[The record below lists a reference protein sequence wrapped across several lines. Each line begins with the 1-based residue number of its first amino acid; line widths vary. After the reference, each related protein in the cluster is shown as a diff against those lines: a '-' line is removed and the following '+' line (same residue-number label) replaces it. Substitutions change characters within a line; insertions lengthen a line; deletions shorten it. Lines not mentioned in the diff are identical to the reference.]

1 MQNPRRA
8 GAAAGR
14 GQQAP
19 RGQQEPPP
27 QGQQEPEQEPVQ
39 VPQGPPR
46 RARNPAKWSQLAELD
61 FGNKQD
67 RDYYKLATEKL
78 EGDPYD
84 GKNLSL
90 FLKKLEGKAQ
100 QFNWLTLLTYTIG
113 NPPRDKC
120 LLNNYGE
127 ITKEDVTLKAQGYLG
142 TDNRE
147 DQDSDMIFNCLRKSV
162 TDNVYAQVTT
172 EAERYTF
179 VINGQKLVDG
189 PSFLA
194 AIIDDTYTNTL
205 ANTEAARENLSSLA
219 EYMESLPDSNVE
231 QFNAYVKVQLETL
244 AAGGETTNDLL
255 TNLFKGYAKVKD
267 KTFRDWIR
275 QKKLAYKDGT
285 FRIHPNAQDFM
296 TLAKKHYQDAVLSK
310 EWMRLDE
317 DQQTILALQTEVKEF
332 KAAARFRKNKD
343 GKDPKRAGKDEWKWK
358 RIPPG
363 ENESK
368 TKKFRGKT
376 YNWCPNHKLWC
387 FHKAS
392 ECKLK
397 KSESGEAK
405 GKTGK
410 FSKQQLRMKAYQSLF
425 ESTSEE
431 EEVNQEESSHGRNET
446 EGSNTSE

>member
-1 MQNPRRA
+1 M
-8 GAAAGR
+8 
-14 GQQAP
+14 
-19 RGQQEPPP
+19 PP
-27 QGQQEPEQEPVQ
+27 QGQQT
-39 VPQGPPR
+39 PPR
-46 RARNPAKWSQLAELD
+46 RARNPVKWSQQAELD

-100 QFNWLTLLTYTIG
+100 QYNWLTLMTYPIG
-113 NPPRDKC
+113 DPPVYKC
-120 LLNNYGE
+120 LLKSYGE
-127 ITKEDVTLKAQGYLG
+127 VTRADVIQKTRRYLG

-162 TDNVYAQVTT
+162 MDNVYAQVTT
-172 EAERYTF
+172 EPERYMFT
-179 VINGQKLVDG
+179 IDGEELVDG
-189 PSFLA
+189 PCFLA
-194 AIIDDTYTNTL
+194 AIIDQTYTNTL

-244 AAGGETTNDLL
+244 AAGGETTNDLI

-285 FRIHPNAQDFM
+285 FCIHPNAQDFM
-296 TLAKKHYQDAVLSK
+296 TLAKKHYQDAVLAK
-310 EWMRLDE
+310 EWMHLDE

-358 RIPPG
+358 RVPPG

-387 FHKAS
+387 FHKGS

-397 KSESGEAK
+397 KHVYGETK
-405 GKTGK
+405 GKTDK

-431 EEVNQEESSHGRNET
+431 EEVDKEESTHGRNET